1 MCLFFVLLRLVEYA
15 IVLLAIVDPRDE
27 DEVKDAQDRT
37 NQGVYSSLEEE
48 ENKVPDVAFA
58 YTSSHPRAV
67 MIMNLY
73 TNVTG
78 STVIRSWWAEDVA
91 RLAVG

>member
-1 MCLFFVLLRLVEYA
+1 M
-15 IVLLAIVDPRDE
+15 
-27 DEVKDAQDRT
+27 
-37 NQGVYSSLEEE
+37 EEE

-58 YTSSHPRAV
+58 YASSHPRAV